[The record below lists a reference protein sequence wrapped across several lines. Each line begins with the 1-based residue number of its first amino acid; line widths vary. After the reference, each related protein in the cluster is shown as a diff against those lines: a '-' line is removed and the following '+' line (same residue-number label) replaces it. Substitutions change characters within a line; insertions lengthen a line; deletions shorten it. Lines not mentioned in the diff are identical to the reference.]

1 MRISDWSSDVC
12 SSDLAVLCD
21 RLRVPVQLRH
31 LAGGPE
37 PVLGEAQLD
46 RLHHR
51 AGDAQ
56 MGIAPGAHRGAAAE
70 VFIAEVQAADEGKT
84 AVGDED
90 LAVIAEIELEAV
102 DRPLGGAEGPH
113 HRAGCL

>member
-70 VFIAEVQAADEGKT
+70 VFIAEVQAADEDRKSVVEGKS
-84 AVGDED
+84 VS
-90 LAVIAEIELEAV
+90 VRV
-102 DRPLGGAEGPH
+102 DR
-113 HRAGCL
+113 GCRRTIKKTKHTKHNDT